1 MLVEVSRLRDWF
13 AGFNVMYF
21 GGALPEP
28 AFAVGRSRTRLGS
41 LSWRY
46 RRVLLS
52 RRPYGYVIRG
62 SNYYDLDE
70 RQLKSV
76 LLHEMIHLYIV
87 AEGLRDTSPHGVL
100 FRRKMD
106 AINADGWGISVSAK
120 IKEAALGTGAADKR
134 RRVVLA
140 VRMSDGRC
148 LLSVVNP
155 RYVGKIDSM
164 VRRSADVAASAWY
177 LSGDGYF
184 ADFPAVRSP
193 KGRVVPADVFGR
205 LVGQMEPFV
214 PGSAG
219 VHI

>member
-1 MLVEVSRLRDWF
+1 MSCKRRRTLLGWKTSGFAIRL
-13 AGFNVMYF
+13 
-21 GGALPEP
+21 
-28 AFAVGRSRTRLGS
+28 ST
-41 LSWRY
+41 
-46 RRVLLS
+46 
-52 RRPYGYVIRG
+52 
-62 SNYYDLDE
+62 YYDCTE
-70 RQLKSV
+70 RELQTV

-120 IKEAALGTGAADKR
+120 IKEAALGTGAAGKR